1 MNQEIFLGVSVGILL
16 AAGFIALFLRFFYR
30 KNTRVLTPLNV
41 LLGGVLLAAVV
52 LFWPAYFRK
61 EQADW
66 LRTLCLSVY
75 SSFRLFAADGDY
87 EIIAEN
93 IMTDTNVFYLVYTT
107 LLMVLAPV
115 LTFSVVLSFFRNAS
129 ATLRLWCNFGSDLCV
144 FSHLNEKSVALAKDL
159 KKNRKLTVVFTDVE
173 QNEDGS
179 LSELQ
184 ESAYSLNAI
193 YFKKDIL
200 GIKWKFHSKKRSLW
214 FFAIDENEEKNIRN
228 SLRLM
233 EEYGETPNSRLYLF
247 STGLEGEA
255 LLHNAGALTMKV
267 RRINEVQSNIQRLL
281 YEQGHRLFENALPGD
296 DGMKQINAV
305 VIGLGKHGSE
315 MVKALAWYGQMDGY
329 RIRIDAFDADPLAK
343 DKFEA
348 QCPELMDPKY
358 NGVYVAGE
366 AQYLLKVHSG
376 LDVQTKS
383 FVDELAKLPEITYVL
398 VALGTDDANIRAAL
412 DLRMR
417 FERLK
422 CKPIIQAIVFNTEK
436 KKTLSGLTNY
446 RGQAYDVEFVC
457 DLESACSEDVI
468 INSDLEADA
477 LRRHLQWGQE
487 QEFWN
492 YEYNYRSS
500 IALAIAANARI
511 KCGIDVNDDAVIE
524 PLEHRRWNAYM
535 RSQGYV
541 YSGNPD
547 KSSRNDLG
555 KMHHNLVDFETLPE
569 SDKRKDSAVGGA

>member
-1 MNQEIFLGVSVGILL
+1 MNHELFLSISVGILL
-16 AAGFIALFLRFFYR
+16 AAGVFALYLRFFRR
-30 KNTRVLTPLNV
+30 KIGRLLTPLNV

-52 LFWPAYFRK
+52 LFWPAYFLQ
-61 EQADW
+61 EESDW
-66 LRTLCLSVY
+66 LRTLCLSIY
-75 SSFRLFAADGDY
+75 SSLRLFAVDGDY
-87 EIIAEN
+87 EVITSN
-93 IMTDTNVFYLVYTT
+93 LTDGSFVYLAYTT

-129 ATLRLWCNFGSDLCV
+129 ATLRLWFNFGSDLCV
-144 FSHLNEKSVALAKDL
+144 FSHLNEKSVTLAKDL
-159 KKNRKLTVVFTDVE
+159 KKNRKLTIVFTDVE

-184 ESAYSLNAI
+184 ESAYCLKAI

-200 GIKWKFHSKKRSLW
+200 GVNWKFHSKKRSIW
-214 FFAIDENEEKNIRN
+214 FFAINENEEKNIRN
-228 SLRLM
+228 ALRLM
-233 EEYGETPNSRLYLF
+233 EDYGATPNSRLYLY

-281 YEQGHRLFENALPGD
+281 HEQGHRLFENAIAGE

-305 VIGLGKHGSE
+305 VIGMGKHGTE
-315 MVKALAWYGQMDGY
+315 MVKALAWYGQMNGY
-329 RIRIDAFDADPLAK
+329 RIRVDAFDADPLTK

-348 QCPELMDPKY
+348 QCPELMDDKY
-358 NGVYVAGE
+358 NGVYVEGE
-366 AQYLLKVHSG
+366 AQYLMKIHPGV
-376 LDVQTKS
+376 DVQTKT
-383 FVDELAKLPEITYVL
+383 FVDALAKLPQSTYVL
-398 VALGTDDANIRAAL
+398 VSLGTDDANIRAAL

-422 CKPIIQAIVFNTEK
+422 SKPIIQAIVFNTEK
-436 KKTLSGLTNY
+436 KNNLSGLTNY

-457 DLESACSEDVI
+457 DLESACSENVI

-487 QEFWN
+487 EEFWN

-511 KCGIDVNDDAVIE
+511 KCGIDVNDAAVVE

-541 YSGNPD
+541 YSGSPH

>member
-511 KCGIDVNDDAVIE
+511 KCGIDVNDAAVIE